1 MPVKV
6 QIYRLRQEEVVLPDV
21 SIIRVDPMVIL
32 IGKEGGLFQNKRGCS
47 LMGTPLFW
55 CRTPGGRQ
63 ASDYQ
68 QA

>member
-47 LMGTPLFW
+47 LMGTPLF
-55 CRTPGGRQ
+55 
-63 ASDYQ
+63 
-68 QA
+68 